1 MTILTYE
8 ISSLYISEGI
18 TGMSTAKDMAS
29 SIYEDIRAGIL
40 DLTLVPGSP
49 ISEGELCERYEASRT
64 PVRTALHRLADQNL
78 IELLP
83 YQQSIVSYIDLKA
96 VKDFIYARV
105 AIETNVIR
113 DFIRLDDPL
122 LVEDVSHLVRKQ
134 EIILEEDSFSPQDF
148 YELDSGMHRLWFDA
162 VKKSALWRLFS
173 SSTDYTRIR
182 ILDIKEDKDYRSIVD
197 DHLELLE
204 VIRKKDFAMID
215 PIVERHLNG
224 GLKRIEARMDERLA
238 AYFK

>member
-49 ISEGELCERYEASRT
+49 ISEGELCERYEASR
-64 PVRTALHRLADQNL
+64 
-78 IELLP
+78 
-83 YQQSIVSYIDLKA
+83 
-96 VKDFIYARV
+96 
-105 AIETNVIR
+105 
-113 DFIRLDDPL
+113 
-122 LVEDVSHLVRKQ
+122 KQ
-134 EIILEEDSFSPQDF
+134 EIILEEDSFNPQDF

-204 VIRKKDFAMID
+204 VIRKKVFAMID